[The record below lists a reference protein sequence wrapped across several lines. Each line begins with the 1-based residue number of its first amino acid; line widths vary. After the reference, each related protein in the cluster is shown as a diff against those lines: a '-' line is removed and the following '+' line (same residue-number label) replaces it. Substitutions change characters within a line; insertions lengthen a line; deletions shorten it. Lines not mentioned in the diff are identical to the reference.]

1 MIYSDAFPVVR
12 LEKIFRQAAES
23 DIIMNAHRINA
34 GEMVEPRPG
43 SRDFLFLLARQSG
56 NIVARQ
62 SAPLLKDKLPNYVN
76 SSTRDIQVLYNE
88 KVFLAWNS

>member
-43 SRDFLFLLARQSG
+43 SRDFLFIKRDNPG
-56 NIVARQ
+56 NIIG
-62 SAPLLKDKLPNYVN
+62 
-76 SSTRDIQVLYNE
+76 RDNHAFKGQASQLCKQQYT
-88 KVFLAWNS
+88 